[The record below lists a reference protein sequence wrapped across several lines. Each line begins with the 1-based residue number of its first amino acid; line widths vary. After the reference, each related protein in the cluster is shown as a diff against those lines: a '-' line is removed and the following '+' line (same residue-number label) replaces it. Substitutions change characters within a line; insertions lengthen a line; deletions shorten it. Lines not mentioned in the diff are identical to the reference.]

1 MPSPLAGKGSWLPS
15 PRHARSK
22 SSSKPKEVLVTNFDK
37 LFEDDKI
44 RRRAK
49 SCYRSERVF
58 DRRDDSVT
66 RISSPSPSIQ
76 PLQSQHQPQCSSY
89 RVVERSSTQTFFDKL
104 TRKPRKS
111 VKEEA
116 EEVRSEVL
124 QICCDPC
131 RSLPGRYETTTM
143 GQRMEMGIDCD
154 EVLPRLILANGKTVK
169 NVSYIK
175 ELGVTHIINTASR
188 DVWLPVEKLS
198 NLGLKIF
205 QFHVDDVPSS
215 NISVYFQ
222 AASNFLSQA
231 MMSGGLVMVNCL
243 VGLSR
248 SATILTAAVMINNN
262 WSLVRTLKKLRQMRP
277 VKPNIGFMVQLL
289 NLERQ
294 LKTQG
299 IKLL

>member
-1 MPSPLAGKGSWLPS
+1 
-15 PRHARSK
+15 
-22 SSSKPKEVLVTNFDK
+22 
-37 LFEDDKI
+37 
-44 RRRAK
+44 
-49 SCYRSERVF
+49 
-58 DRRDDSVT
+58 
-66 RISSPSPSIQ
+66 
-76 PLQSQHQPQCSSY
+76 
-89 RVVERSSTQTFFDKL
+89 
-104 TRKPRKS
+104 
-111 VKEEA
+111 
-116 EEVRSEVL
+116 
-124 QICCDPC
+124 
-131 RSLPGRYETTTM
+131 M
-143 GQRMEMGIDCD
+143 G
-154 EVLPRLILANGKTVK
+154 
-169 NVSYIK
+169 
-175 ELGVTHIINTASR
+175 INTASR

-231 MMSGGLVMVNCL
+231 MMSGGLVGV
-243 VGLSR
+243 SR